1 MVMTKSHAQAG
12 PKATIDD
19 MHVTEDAI
27 RKTMQEDVMKEAASN
42 DTLKIRTPGDGL
54 SGGGSGGSDG
64 DDVGEIFIDLRG
76 NLTHKDDPEA

>member
-1 MVMTKSHAQAG
+1 MWQRLLS
-12 PKATIDD
+12 
-19 MHVTEDAI
+19 
-27 RKTMQEDVMKEAASN
+27 
-42 DTLKIRTPGDGL
+42 L